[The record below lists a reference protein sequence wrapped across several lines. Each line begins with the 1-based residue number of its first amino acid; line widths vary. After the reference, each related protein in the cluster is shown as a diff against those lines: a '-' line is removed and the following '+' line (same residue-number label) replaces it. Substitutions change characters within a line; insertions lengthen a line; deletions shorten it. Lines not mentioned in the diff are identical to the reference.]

1 MIESY
6 LREILKEKSITQEE
20 LSKMTGIRLAT
31 ISFYCTNK
39 WRYISKDHLEKLC
52 KILDC
57 KIGDIIRYKV

>member
-31 ISFYCTNK
+31 ISFIALIN
-39 WRYISKDHLEKLC
+39 
-52 KILDC
+52 
-57 KIGDIIRYKV
+57 GDIFLKII